1 MSRTIKKSSDSFS
14 CKTTQELKLK
24 QILTTLGIPFEYQ
37 KRLTF
42 PDRSYVVDFFLA
54 SYLILECSQTWSL
67 KYDVAL
73 RQKAI
78 LLEAKCSYLKR
89 FHAYPIWVLFESAR
103 PIGELFCQ
111 TLERLMPSID
121 RILLSISMFL
131 ENLQGYFRKNQNFP
145 PHKRAFS
152 ASFSASSPKND
163 SHTKNHPF
171 PPHNSSIQNLGAY
184 IWSERSNSKGS
195 SPILRQFSSMSPNRP
210 PINYSYIMKKILP
223 RDLRYPCHE

>member
-1 MSRTIKKSSDSFS
+1 MSRIIKKASGLVS
-14 CKTTQELKLK
+14 CKTPQELKLK
-24 QILTTLGIPFEYQ
+24 QILTTLDIPFEYQ

-54 SYLILECSQTWSL
+54 SYLILECSQTWSF

-89 FHAYPIWVLFESAR
+89 FHIYPIWVLFESTR
-103 PIGELFCQ
+103 PIGDLFFQ
-111 TLERLMPSID
+111 TLERLMPSVD
-121 RILLSISMFL
+121 RILTSISTFL

-145 PHKRAFS
+145 PHEKAFS
-152 ASFSASSPKND
+152 PSFSASSPKND
-163 SHTKNHPF
+163 SYTKNHPF

-184 IWSERSNSKGS
+184 IWSEGSNSKGS
-195 SPILRQFSSMSPNRP
+195 SPILRYFSSMSHNRP
-210 PINYSYIMKKILP
+210 PINYSHIMKKEFTERPEVSLP
-223 RDLRYPCHE
+223 